1 MFHNTSGKCYKAV
14 WNGGGITRND
24 AQNECAAKGGHLAS
38 IHNIETNNFLL
49 DLLEV
54 RSYIGGVYEN
64 GQWTWTDGSAWDFYI
79 WRAGD
84 PKNPAVLKYAEFD
97 YTLIGVWHNED
108 NIIGY
113 DNGYIC
119 QREMIG
125 KFIKMIVVPLKVS
138 QSRTE
143 IQMKNTQ
150 HKDIKFT
157 STCYRLS
164 SWIHFI

>member
-1 MFHNTSGKCYKAV
+1 MLGCQAEYTFFDHTGKCYKAV
-14 WNGGGITRND
+14 WKGGGITRND
-24 AQNECAAKGGHLAS
+24 AQNDCAAEGGHLAS
-38 IHNIETNNFLL
+38 IHDAKTNEFLTSL
-49 DLLEV
+49 RKV
-54 RSYIGGVYEN
+54 RSYIGGLYEN

-119 QREMIG
+119 QREVIG
-125 KFIKMIVVPLKVS
+125 KFIKMIVGVVPLMVLQRRK
-138 QSRTE
+138 E

-157 STCYRLS
+157 STC
-164 SWIHFI
+164 